1 MTSDA
6 GPLFPVPLVVVLLFA
21 RSVTWRLSTKA
32 HGFAHC
38 SVTVRVDRMETLRY
52 PRLPERVARL
62 KRELPDLTSEL
73 GLLRLCA
80 NKKEVCAFG
89 TIA

>member
-1 MTSDA
+1 MRDTSEPAMERLVRARTPLARITAA
-6 GPLFPVPLVVVLLFA
+6 GELPSAA
-21 RSVTWRLSTKA
+21 RQ
-32 HGFAHC
+32 
-38 SVTVRVDRMETLRY
+38 
-52 PRLPERVARL
+52 
-62 KRELPDLTSEL
+62 KRELPDLTSDL